1 MKRTWNQKRVDETLV
16 KVDKRIEANLREC
29 EDIDNKE
36 NVRDSLVKLS
46 IAGGLNILMI
56 IAMMLVIIIGVS
68 KADDGLP

>member
-1 MKRTWNQKRVDETLV
+1 LKRTWNQKRVDETLV

>member
-1 MKRTWNQKRVDETLV
+1 MV